1 MELSKDYLYNRE
13 KIVLLVCDFYE
24 TLEIPNSIFE
34 IKDNLALFP
43 VANIPLIEYILTNLY
58 DQNFKNVIITGK
70 NIDSIIKYIKST
82 KFLSYMN
89 IRTLKC
95 NGTSLGDIFR
105 EIDCFGYDIGDV
117 AVMYANHFTNIPLAK
132 LFKKHKKSKD
142 TALTLFV
149 HNRDTNDINTHVYV
163 TKDNQ
168 IVFYE
173 KLKEGTINADEIEH
187 CAKKYKAVDVSTCFS
202 APTFAI
208 VSKPV
213 FTMFTENFDF
223 ATLGDLLIGI
233 FASGIYGYKF
243 NIISQGEIETIHKEK
258 MQIASTYSEFVE
270 GDSYSSVYTE
280 ALYTS
285 SAPEQIYSREINTLL
300 DYFHLN
306 NDVIQMSA
314 SIFRLQKVPEFLQ
327 GKTNFCKKVQNSV
340 VGPWSKIE
348 GSLSNCVVWENCH
361 VIDDV
366 SNLIIFDNERVFDL
380 THLESELT
388 QESNETKFKE
398 DEKKNETFF
407 DDFSAYL
414 TSCIT
419 EKDLMNINLDDV
431 FKQISLLRIVWNASK
446 QEVIEAFAFFFI
458 DCLDLNNLEETIS
471 KASIFFGILEEFV
484 ETYEDQDL
492 LMECMHLNMHDLPSD
507 QKTQIFFNYLYIF
520 VESDIVD
527 KSIAKKYNK
536 MHKAGLF

>member
-13 KIVLLVCDFYE
+13 KIILLICDFYE
-24 TLEIPNSIFE
+24 TLEIPSSIFE

-58 DQNFKNVIITGK
+58 DQNFKNVIITGA

-82 KFLSYMN
+82 KFLAHMN

-95 NGTSLGDIFR
+95 NGTNLGDVFR

-149 HNRDTNDINTHVYV
+149 HNRDTNDLNTHIYV

-168 IVFYE
+168 VVFYE
-173 KLKEGTINADEIEH
+173 KTKENTISTEEIEL
-187 CAKKYKAVDVSTCFS
+187 CARKYKSVDVSTCFS

-208 VSKPV
+208 VSKSV
-213 FTMFTENFDF
+213 FTMFTDNFDF
-223 ATLGDLLIGI
+223 ATLGDLLIGV

-243 NIISQGEIETIHKEK
+243 KMITQNEIEANYKDR
-258 MQIASTYSEFVE
+258 MQISSTYSEYIE

-280 ALYTS
+280 TCYTS
-285 SAPEQIYSREINTLL
+285 SEPEQIYSREINTLL

-327 GKTNFCKKVQNSV
+327 GKTNFEKKVHNSV
-340 VGPWSKIE
+340 VGALSKIE

-361 VIDDV
+361 VVDDV
-366 SNLIIFDNERVFDL
+366 SNLIIFDNERIFDL
-380 THLESELT
+380 THLESDLAQDSSDT
-388 QESNETKFKE
+388 KTSQE
-398 DEKKNETFF
+398 EKKRETFF
-407 DDFSAYL
+407 DDFSDYL
-414 TSCIT
+414 SSCVT
-419 EKDLMNINLDDV
+419 EKDLMNINLEDV

-458 DCLDLNNLEETIS
+458 DFLDLNNLEDSIS
-471 KASIFFGILEEFV
+471 KASVFFGVLGEFI

-492 LMECMHLNMHDLPSD
+492 LMECMHLNLHDLPFD
-507 QKTQIFFNYLYIF
+507 VKTQIFFNYIFLF
-520 VESDIVD
+520 VESGIVD
-527 KSIAKKYNK
+527 KSIAKKYNR